1 MDHPLTIIVSLAVA
15 LGIVTLVG
23 HGIWVLLAAL
33 FRPSPLAGKLSAA
46 MTNCRHCGARLIEDR
61 CPVCNWPAPLTAR
74 DRTPLA
80 LAAARDQIDRFL
92 HLGLIDRSVY
102 QRLVDTLDAEWQRS
116 LAAPLL
122 AEVVRPEPVEPST
135 TRPLP
140 AAPGI

>member
-23 HGIWVLLAAL
+23 HGIWVLLAAI
-33 FRPSPLAGKLSAA
+33 FRPPPAGKLSAA

-61 CPVCNWPAPLTAR
+61 CPVCNWPAPLIAR

-92 HLGLIDRSVY
+92 RLGLIDRTVHK
-102 QRLVDTLDAEWQRS
+102 RLVEA
-116 LAAPLL
+116 
-122 AEVVRPEPVEPST
+122 
-135 TRPLP
+135 
-140 AAPGI
+140 